1 MKGHGYICYVDFSG
15 DTTRTACGRV
25 PDLDRV
31 TIYMSGPSCPECKA
45 AVQELIDRLKPSRMD
60 QAGGGSSGGSGEGS
74 PAAMRLACGV
84 INLKAS
90 QPSGSPP
97 FE

>member
-1 MKGHGYICYVDFSG
+1 MTYGCICYVDFSG
-15 DTTRTACGRV
+15 DTSKTACGRV

-60 QAGGGSSGGSGEGS
+60 QGSTGSAGGSGGAGTPDPVRS
-74 PAAMRLACGV
+74 ACGV
-84 INLKAS
+84 ISLKAS

-97 FE
+97 A